1 MRVAE
6 VFTYLYLTGMIL
18 FTLTADF
25 GDGVSPPSAAQDAWI
40 TCWAIWQN
48 IAYGSFMAFLSIF
61 FLTRI
66 RQFLW
71 VTVYTGCLLA
81 WELTALFTGLSID
94 NTYAVAV
101 AFGLLAILCIL
112 LTVYTRI
119 K

>member
-1 MRVAE
+1 MRIAE
-6 VFTYLYLTGMIL
+6 VFTYLYLSGMIL
-18 FTLTADF
+18 FTLAADF
-25 GDGVSPPSAAQDAWI
+25 DKDSWVTA
-40 TCWAIWQN
+40 WAIWQN
-48 IAYGSFMAFLSIF
+48 IAYGSFLAFLSIF
-61 FLTRI
+61 LLTRI

-71 VTVYTGCLLA
+71 VTVYTGCLLS
-81 WELTALFTGLSID
+81 WELTALLTGFSID